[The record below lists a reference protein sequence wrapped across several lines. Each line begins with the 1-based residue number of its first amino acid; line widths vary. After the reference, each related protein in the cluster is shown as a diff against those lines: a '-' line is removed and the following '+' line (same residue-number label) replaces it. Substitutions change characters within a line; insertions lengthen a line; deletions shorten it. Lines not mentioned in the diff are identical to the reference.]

1 MNIIDE
7 NNLLNVLNTS
17 LVTRNWNDLYDSLNP
32 KSFGIIK
39 SRQLFKV
46 LAKIAEIIVN
56 EENDIPDKLKIILLK
71 CLGNSCLNVYTHADY
86 ESNNTEY
93 GKYCK
98 KLYANLAE
106 DRLKFQYELQEEN
119 ICFPYNGIAE
129 WTVDYI
135 ILNCD
140 VALSEEQIQVLRL
153 CIQFLC
159 NLFTFA
165 CNNRNLLQCKRIKN
179 YLNGTTFQNAI
190 IKFICFEDISV
201 ARAACMFIHNAL
213 KKFGQDYFT
222 WNDKI
227 YVCSQLLKKVEDL
240 QCAKDALLCL
250 LNQENVFKSVYE
262 DISMEN
268 KLHLLQIIHE
278 EAQNVIYRH
287 EKSDTGF
294 TFCQKLIDF
303 LSDRFCKRSDLILK
317 TKDTYLN
324 NFEPMEIIILLDILG
339 VLTSEATD
347 ELYIIQNNRSLLI
360 NCCYLL
366 KSLHMCGKES
376 ENYFTSIQ
384 RLSDVAPSTQKREH
398 DLEHHPAFGF
408 KAGLIRIIGNMSYKN
423 KKCQDIIRETDTI
436 PLLFDCC
443 NIDARN
449 PLIMQWII
457 LAIRNLCEEN
467 LENQE
472 IIRNSTKI
480 GVMDNTI
487 LKEMGLTLQDN
498 ENGKSIGIV
507 PLL

>member
-7 NNLLNVLNTS
+7 NNLLNILNTS
-17 LVTRNWNDLYDSLNP
+17 LVTRNWDDIYENLNP
-32 KSFGIIK
+32 KSFGVIK

-56 EENDIPDKLKIILLK
+56 KENDIPDKLKIILLK
-71 CLGNSCLNVYTHADY
+71 CLGNSCLNIYTHTDY
-86 ESNNTEY
+86 DPDNTEY

-106 DRLKFQYELQEEN
+106 DTPEFQYELQEEN
-119 ICFPYNGIAE
+119 LCFPYNGIAE

-135 ILNCD
+135 IVNCD
-140 VALSEEQIQVLRL
+140 TTLSEEQIQVLRL

-165 CNNRNLLQCKRIKN
+165 CNNGNSSQCKSIKN
-179 YLNGTTFQNAI
+179 YLSGTTFQNAI
-190 IKFICFEDISV
+190 IKFICFEDISI
-201 ARAACMFIHNAL
+201 ARAACMFIHNTL
-213 KKFGQDYFT
+213 KKFDQDYFT

-227 YVCSQLLKKVEDL
+227 HVCSQLLKKVEDL

-250 LNQENVFKSVYE
+250 LNQANVFKSVYE

-268 KLHLLQIIHE
+268 KLHLLQIIYE
-278 EAQNVIYRH
+278 EAQDVIYRH

-294 TFCQKLIDF
+294 TFCQKLINF

-324 NFEPMEIIILLDILG
+324 NFEPMEVIILLDILG
-339 VLTSEATD
+339 VLTSEVTD

-384 RLSDVAPSTQKREH
+384 KLSDVAPSTQKIEY
-398 DLEHHPAFGF
+398 DLENHPAFGF
-408 KAGLIRIIGNMSYKN
+408 KVGLIRVIGNMSYKN
-423 KKCQDIIRETDTI
+423 KTCQDLVRETDTI

-480 GVMDNTI
+480 GVMDNAI
-487 LKEMGLTLQDN
+487 LKEMGLTLQEN

-507 PLL
+507 PLS